1 MTKTATHASYK
12 AGDWCMLP
20 DPEIFDKH
28 INGIKELDFEN
39 IKEK

>member
-1 MTKTATHASYK
+1 
-12 AGDWCMLP
+12 MLP
-20 DPEIFDKH
+20 DPDIFDKH